1 MNPELL
7 HAIET
12 LSTAL
17 ASAQANRSALRR
29 KQEELAQHRRAQI
42 RQRVEA
48 LLPCLDRKTLPRL
61 HQRCPGFV
69 TAAIAEAVDK
79 HKTRLWLF
87 KREGHAVALA
97 LLRAQL
103 TSHLDANPPDD
114 LRDLGP
120 RLEEAW
126 AQVIGADHRCA
137 MLEDNLR
144 VLVSLADSP
153 AAPPAAVLAEC
164 RRIEEAAHKQRA
176 ARQGRPAPRPSSGS
190 PVPSLATSRLSAAA
204 RPLPADSS
212 PALTARD
219 PSSDLDLWLYATGGP
234 VTSLRA
240 LMIDT
245 VRSDERHCA
254 GRAGQPEQASTL
266 NADCSNA
273 ERERPTVDSDCSQGT
288 PSGIATDDRL
298 GCFS

>member
-1 MNPELL
+1 MSPELL
-7 HAIET
+7 RAIET

-17 ASAQANRSALRR
+17 AGAQANRSALRR

-42 RQRVEA
+42 RQRVES
-48 LLPCLDRKTLPRL
+48 LLPRLDRKTLPRL

-176 ARQGRPAPRPSSGS
+176 ARQGRPAPRPSSVLPASRAAAGR
-190 PVPSLATSRLSAAA
+190 PSDAA

-212 PALTARD
+212 PALTAHS
-219 PSSDLDLWLYATGGP
+219 PGSDLDLWLYATGGP
-234 VTSLRA
+234 ATSLRT
-240 LMIDT
+240 LMLET
-245 VRSDERHCA
+245 MRSDEAPSAGAASEPSHPGAAADQECA
-254 GRAGQPEQASTL
+254 ASASMT
-266 NADCSNA
+266 NAAAASSA
-273 ERERPTVDSDCSQGT
+273 V
-288 PSGIATDDRL
+288 ATDDRL